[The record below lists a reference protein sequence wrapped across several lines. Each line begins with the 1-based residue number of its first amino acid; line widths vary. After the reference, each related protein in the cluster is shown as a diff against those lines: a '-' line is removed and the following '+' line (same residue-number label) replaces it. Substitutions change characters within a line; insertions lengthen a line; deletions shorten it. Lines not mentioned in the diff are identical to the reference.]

1 VRTLTADPF
10 LTETS
15 LFRIRLARSS
25 EDLVEC
31 QRLRFDVFNL
41 ELGEGLSASERSG
54 LDIDPFDSFCD
65 HLMVRDI
72 ESGRLVGTY
81 RLQTGQVARRNL
93 GYYGNQIFDFSVY
106 EPVRRELLELGR
118 ACVHIDYRNIMV
130 LHALWK
136 GIAVYAT
143 RHDTRYLI
151 GCSSISTQD
160 QNYGMAM
167 YGSLMDR
174 YLVHPSLRTLPQP
187 GHTCHSSGAPV
198 AGSLR
203 PPRLFRAYL
212 EISGRICGPPAI
224 DREFKTID
232 FLTLVDLANLP
243 DRVRTRFF

>member
-1 VRTLTADPF
+1 MRTLTADPL

-41 ELGEGLSASERSG
+41 ELGEGLSTSERSG

-65 HLMVRDI
+65 HLMVHDI
-72 ESGRLVGTY
+72 ESGKLVGTY
-81 RLQTGQVARRNL
+81 RLQTGEVARRNL

-106 EPVRRELLELGR
+106 EPIRHELLELGR
-118 ACVHIDYRNIMV
+118 ACVHIDFRNIMV

-143 RHDTRYLI
+143 RHDARYLI

-160 QNYGMAM
+160 ENYGLAM
-167 YGSLMDR
+167 YGSLKDK
-174 YLVHPSLRTLPQP
+174 YLVEHSLQTLPQP
-187 GHTCHSSGAPV
+187 GHTCHSSGAPFV
-198 AGSLR
+198 GSLR

>member
-1 VRTLTADPF
+1 VRTLTADPL

-15 LFRIRLARSS
+15 LFRISLAQSP
-25 EDLVEC
+25 ENLIEC
-31 QRLRFDVFNL
+31 QRLRYQVFNI
-41 ELGEGLSASERSG
+41 ELGEGLSTSDRSG

-65 HLMVRDI
+65 HLMVRDL
-72 ESGRLVGTY
+72 ETGKLVGTY
-81 RLQTGQVARRNL
+81 RLQTGEVARRNL
-93 GYYGNQIFDFSVY
+93 GYYGNQLFDFSAY
-106 EPVRRELLELGR
+106 EPVRREVLELGR

-143 RHDTRYLI
+143 RNDSRYLI
-151 GCSSISTQD
+151 GCSSISSQD
-160 QNYGMAM
+160 ENVGVAM
-167 YGSLMDR
+167 YESLKEK
-174 YLVHPSLRTLPQP
+174 YLVEPSLRTTPQP
-187 GHTCHSSGAPV
+187 GHDCRSNGTPV
-198 AGSLR
+198 DAGR

>member
-1 VRTLTADPF
+1 VRTVTTDPL

-15 LFRIRLARSS
+15 LFRVTLAQSP

-31 QRLRFDVFNL
+31 QRLRYNVFNL
-41 ELGEGLSASERSG
+41 ELGEGLSTSDRSG
-54 LDIDPFDSFCD
+54 LDVDPFDTFCE
-65 HLMVRDI
+65 HLMVRDM
-72 ESGRLVGTY
+72 ETGKLVGTY
-81 RLQTGQVARRNL
+81 RLQTGQVARKNL
-93 GYYGNQIFDFSVY
+93 GYYGNQLFDFSPY
-106 EPVRRELLELGR
+106 DRVRREVLELGR
-118 ACVHIDYRNIMV
+118 ACVHADYRNIMV

-143 RHDTRYLI
+143 RNDSRYLI
-151 GCSSISTQD
+151 GCSSISSQD
-160 QNYGMAM
+160 ENLGAAM
-167 YGSLMDR
+167 YESLCKK
-174 YLVHPSLRTLPQP
+174 YLVPAWLQTTPQP
-187 GHTCHSSGAPV
+187 GYDCRATGEPVQAP
-198 AGSLR
+198 R

>member
-1 VRTLTADPF
+1 MKTVTTDPN
-10 LTETS
+10 LAETS
-15 LFRIRLARSS
+15 LFRIVLAQSPD
-25 EDLVEC
+25 DLMEC
-31 QRLRFDVFNL
+31 QRLRYDVFNL
-41 ELGEGLSASERSG
+41 ELGEGLSTSERSG

-72 ESGRLVGTY
+72 ESGKLVGTY
-81 RLQTGQVARRNL
+81 RLQTGEVARRNL
-93 GYYGNQIFDFSVY
+93 GYYGNQLFDFSVY
-106 EPVRRELLELGR
+106 EPVRKHLLELGR

-143 RHDTRYLI
+143 RHEKRYLI
-151 GCSSISTQD
+151 GCSSISSQD
-160 QNYGMAM
+160 ENYGAAM
-167 YGSLMDR
+167 YASLKEKC
-174 YLVHPSLRTLPQP
+174 LVEPALQTVPQP
-187 GHTCHSSGAPV
+187 GHECHANGAV
-198 AGSLR
+198 VELQR

-243 DRVRTRFF
+243 DRVLTRFF

>member
-1 VRTLTADPF
+1 VKTVTTDPN
-10 LTETS
+10 LAETS
-15 LFRIRLARSS
+15 LFRIVLAQSPD
-25 EDLVEC
+25 DLMEC
-31 QRLRFDVFNL
+31 QRLRYDVFNL
-41 ELGEGLSASERSG
+41 ELGEGLSTSERSG

-72 ESGRLVGTY
+72 ESGKLVGTY
-81 RLQTGQVARRNL
+81 RLQTGEVARRNL
-93 GYYGNQIFDFSVY
+93 GYYGNQLFDFSVY
-106 EPVRRELLELGR
+106 EPVRKHLLELGR

-143 RHDTRYLI
+143 RHEKRYLI
-151 GCSSISTQD
+151 GCSSISSQD
-160 QNYGMAM
+160 ENYGAAM
-167 YGSLMDR
+167 YASLKEKC
-174 YLVHPSLRTLPQP
+174 LVEPALQTVPQP
-187 GHTCHSSGAPV
+187 GHECHANGAV
-198 AGSLR
+198 VELQR

-243 DRVRTRFF
+243 DRVLTRFF

>member
-1 VRTLTADPF
+1 VKTVTTDPN

-15 LFRIRLARSS
+15 LFRIVLAQSPD
-25 EDLVEC
+25 DLMEC
-31 QRLRFDVFNL
+31 QRLRYDVFNL
-41 ELGEGLSASERSG
+41 ELGEGLSTSERSG

-72 ESGRLVGTY
+72 ESGKLVGTY
-81 RLQTGQVARRNL
+81 RLQTGEVARRNL
-93 GYYGNQIFDFSVY
+93 GYYGNQLFDFSVY
-106 EPVRRELLELGR
+106 APLRKHLLELGR

-143 RHDTRYLI
+143 RHEKRYLI
-151 GCSSISTQD
+151 GCSSISSQD
-160 QNYGMAM
+160 ENYGAAM
-167 YGSLMDR
+167 YESLKEK
-174 YLVHPSLRTLPQP
+174 YLVEPALQTVPQP
-187 GHTCHSSGAPV
+187 GHECHANGAV
-198 AGSLR
+198 VELRR

-243 DRVRTRFF
+243 DRVLTRFF